1 LTDDY
6 TLLIEIWK
14 KEKARKDIQPLP
26 EGFLNQVS
34 NYLIKLKEQTRQ
46 SDSSTIISK
55 ILEKEK
61 MYADKIVNNL
71 LEIRLNKIVKA
82 ELNGFALEPL
92 NLTTEEKRLQV
103 ELRRLL
109 AAYNQGIKQ
118 ILLGREQ
125 KLEPAQQV
133 TSQTPPPIPQFEKQE
148 GNLKVV
154 RFLQPLPAIMGVD
167 LKTYG
172 PFKTEDVAS
181 IPAPN
186 AENLIRKGIAK
197 VVETQQ

>member
-6 TLLIEIWK
+6 KLLIEIWK
-14 KEKARKDIQPLP
+14 KEKNSRGIQPLP
-26 EGFLNQVS
+26 EDFLNQVAA
-34 NYLIKLKEQTRQ
+34 YLIKLKEQTQQ
-46 SDSSTIISK
+46 SDTSSFIEK

-61 MYADKIVNNL
+61 VHADKLINNL
-71 LEIRLNKIVKA
+71 WEIRLNKIVKA
-82 ELNGFALEPL
+82 ELNGFAIEPL
-92 NLTTEEKRLQV
+92 NLTNEEKRLQV
-103 ELRRLL
+103 ELRRLI
-109 AAYNQGIKQ
+109 AAYTQGIKQ

-125 KLEPAQQV
+125 KQELVQQV
-133 TSQTPPPIPQFEKQE
+133 TSQPPLHIPQVEKQE
-148 GNLKVV
+148 TILKVV

-197 VVETQQ
+197 WVETDQ

>member
-6 TLLIEIWK
+6 QLLIEIWK
-14 KEKARKDIQPLP
+14 KEKNRRDVQPLP
-26 EGFLNQVS
+26 ENFLYQVAA
-34 NYLIKLKEQTRQ
+34 YLIKLREQTQQ
-46 SDSSTIISK
+46 SDSSSVVGK

-61 MYADKIVNNL
+61 VHADKMINNL
-71 LEIRLNKIVKA
+71 WVIRLDKIVKA
-82 ELNGFALEPL
+82 ELNGVALEPL

-103 ELRRLL
+103 ELRRLI
-109 AAYNQGIKQ
+109 AAYNQGVKQ

-125 KLEPAQQV
+125 KQEQVQQV
-133 TSQTPPPIPQFEKQE
+133 TSQPQMRIPQVEKQE
-148 GNLKVV
+148 IILKVV
-154 RFLQPLPAIMGVD
+154 RFLQPLPTIMGVD

-197 VVETQQ
+197 WVETDQ